1 MIIDIKNLRIVD
13 VTEYKPI
20 LEELGMLSSKI
31 EYKIKNPSSKRKLI
45 KEEEIYKQIR
55 AIIDLVEKL

>member
-1 MIIDIKNLRIVD
+1 
-13 VTEYKPI
+13 
-20 LEELGMLSSKI
+20 MLSSKI